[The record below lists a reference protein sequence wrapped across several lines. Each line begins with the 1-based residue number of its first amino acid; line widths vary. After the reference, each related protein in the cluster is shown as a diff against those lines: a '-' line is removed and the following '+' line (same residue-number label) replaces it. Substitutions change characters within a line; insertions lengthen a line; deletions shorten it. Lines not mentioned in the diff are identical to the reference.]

1 MKKEKEIK
9 KDGEVI
15 TEKKKRPLLT
25 VFVIAVAAYG
35 IGYLIY
41 VFINC

>member
-25 VFVIAVAAYG
+25 ALMISAAVTE
-35 IGYLIY
+35 
-41 VFINC
+41 

>member
-9 KDGEVI
+9 KDGEAI

-25 VFVIAVAAYG
+25 AVMIAVAVYG
-35 IGYLIY
+35 IAYLIY